1 MNKKKLQDNNE
12 NDPDWIIE
20 TVTEIFNNDINN
32 LSEYQRKLLREQ
44 YLENLR
50 DGLPPKKAMEK
61 ALQIILCF
69 DQK

>member
-1 MNKKKLQDNNE
+1 MNKKKLQNDNE
-12 NDPDWIIE
+12 NDPEWIIE

-44 YLENLR
+44 YLENLK
-50 DGLPPKKAMEK
+50 DGLSPKKAMEK